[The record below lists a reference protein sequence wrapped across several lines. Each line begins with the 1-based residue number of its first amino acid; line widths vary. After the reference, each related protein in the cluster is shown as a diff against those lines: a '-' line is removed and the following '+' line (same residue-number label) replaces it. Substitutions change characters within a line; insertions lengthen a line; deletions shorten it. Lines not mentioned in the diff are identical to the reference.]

1 MVFWFHLRQKL
12 SELGKGSEVSI
23 RTQGVRPFAS
33 TSRKAFQSGGR
44 NGKRLQCQGPIL
56 PFLERAR
63 AQHTPQ
69 FTEAAQPRLAP
80 DGTQWEPVERILHP
94 ALGGALART
103 KLTSALLE
111 PSVQAVFGAFVLST
125 VTS

>member
-1 MVFWFHLRQKL
+1 M
-12 SELGKGSEVSI
+12 SI